1 MDDKEFERQETMRIE
16 NEGRDS
22 DRWLLN
28 NALKFWSA
36 CPNKRCRRARSCV
49 GDAARCHAIFWPVV
63 PAEAKAWWRAI
74 FDSKKI
80 GRTVTQAKRAADSAL
95 KMQRRRDAS
104 LRALEQRTPAA
115 RVPAPAAASAAS
127 PAAPRDPPPPNHGPR
142 VRMI

>member
-1 MDDKEFERQETMRIE
+1 MDDKEFERQEIMRIE
-16 NEGRDS
+16 SEGRAS

-36 CPNKRCRRARSCV
+36 CPNKRCRRARACV

-63 PAEAKAWWRAI
+63 PEDIKAWWRAI

-95 KMQRRRDAS
+95 RMQRRRDAS
-104 LRALEQRTPAA
+104 LRALAQRTPAA
-115 RVPAPAAASAAS
+115 RTSVPAASSAAS
-127 PAAPRDPPPPNHGPR
+127 PAARRDPPPHHGPR
-142 VRMI
+142 VRTI